1 MVEITLKNGS
11 KVRVSKV
18 QITGELVDSNG
29 SDVGGFTNFIYGESE
44 LNAIAQ
50 QFSMQGLYD
59 AIFPNVEESQAA
71 GESEGE

>member
-29 SDVGGFTNFIYGESE
+29 SDVGGFTNFVYGESE
-44 LNAIAQ
+44 LAAIAQ
-50 QFSMQGLYD
+50 KFSIQGLYD
-59 AIFPNVEESQAA
+59 AIFPNSEEANAA
-71 GESEGE
+71 SEGE